1 MPLLIQTNVASLEAQ
16 KNLSRT
22 QELLGKTFRSL
33 SSGLRINSAADDAAG
48 LAISESMRMQIR
60 SYTVA
65 SRNAND
71 GISMAQTAE
80 GALGELHS
88 IFGRMRELAMQG
100 ANGSIG
106 TGDRDYLQ
114 TEFNQLQREV
124 SRIVAST
131 KFNGVDLITST
142 SSDTTFQVGI
152 GNTTA
157 DRITVQFGGFS
168 LAALVSS
175 STTVASTAGNS
186 QTAMTRIDAAISLVS
201 TARARFGAV
210 MNRFSITVSNLE
222 TARVNA
228 SASESRIR
236 DVDVAAET
244 ASLSRQQVL
253 QQAGIAV
260 LSQANQIPQAALAL
274 LRG

>member
-16 KNLSRT
+16 KNLSRS
-22 QELLGKTFRSL
+22 QALLGKSFQAL

-60 SYTVA
+60 SYSVA

-80 GALGELHS
+80 GALGELHG

-100 ANGSIG
+100 ANGSISS
-106 TGDRDYLQ
+106 GDRSYLQ
-114 TEFNQLQREV
+114 TEFNQLKEEV
-124 SRIVAST
+124 SRIVRST
-131 KFNGVDLITST
+131 KFNGIDLITST
-142 SSDTTFQVGI
+142 SSNTAFQVGI
-152 GNTTA
+152 QNTTA
-157 DRITVQFGGFS
+157 DKITVAFGGIS
-168 LAALVSS
+168 VATLLAASTVVS
-175 STTVASTAGNS
+175 ASAGNS
-186 QTAMTRIDAAISLVS
+186 QTAMTRIDAAISIVS

-210 MNRFSITVSNLE
+210 MNRFAVTVSNLE

-244 ASLSRQQVL
+244 AQLSRQQVL

-260 LSQANQIPQAALAL
+260 LAQANQIPQAALAL